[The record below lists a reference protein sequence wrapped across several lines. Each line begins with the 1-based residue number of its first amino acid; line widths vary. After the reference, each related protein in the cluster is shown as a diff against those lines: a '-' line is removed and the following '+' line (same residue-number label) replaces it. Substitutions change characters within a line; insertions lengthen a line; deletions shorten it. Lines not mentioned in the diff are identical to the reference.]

1 MTTLAAI
8 PDSNLL
14 PYIPGYAIV
23 EQLYAGSQ
31 TIVYRAVQESSQR
44 PVVIKLL
51 RQDYPTFSELLQFRN
66 QYTITKNL
74 NIPGIIHPLS
84 LQAYGNS
91 YALVMEDFGGI
102 SLRDYTQNYALSL
115 REILE
120 IARQIADILHDVCQ
134 DRVIH
139 KDIKPANIL
148 IHPESHQVKLI
159 DFSIASLL
167 PRENQEIQNPNV
179 LEGTLAYLSPEQTGR
194 MNRGID
200 YRSDFYAL
208 GVTLYELLT
217 GQLPFESDDPM
228 ELIHCHLAKLPLPPH
243 SINPKIPAI
252 ASEIVLKLMAKNAE
266 DRYQSALGLKYD
278 LECCLNQWKATG
290 RIETFVLGQR
300 DVCDRFMIP
309 EKLYGRETEVATLL
323 KAFERVANGSS
334 EMMLVAGFSGI
345 GKTAVINEVHKPIVR
360 QHGYFIKGKYDQF
373 GRNIPFSAL
382 MQAFRDLMGQ
392 LLSESNVQLAAWKAK
407 ILAAVG
413 ENGQVIVDVIPE
425 LERIIGQQPPVPELS
440 GSAVQNRFNLLFQ
453 KFIQVFTTTE
463 HPLVMFLD
471 DLQWADSA
479 SLNLL
484 QLLMSEA
491 SSGSLLILGAYRD
504 NEVFPTHPLMLML
517 EQIQQ
522 AEATVNT
529 IILEPLV
536 EITVNQL
543 VVDTLICPDELAQPL
558 TQLVYQKTQGNPFF
572 TTQFLKALHE
582 EGRIQFDPELGYWR
596 CDMVSVRQLAL
607 TDGVVEFMALQLQK
621 LPVETQ
627 EILKLAAC
635 IGNQFDLNTLAMV
648 SEKSPI
654 DTAINLW
661 TALQEGLILPI
672 SETYKFFQSNNS
684 DNIDCGSQIAVPY
697 KFLHD
702 RVQQAAY
709 GLIPEDIKQS
719 THFQIGQ
726 QLWANTPEA
735 EREGKIF
742 EIVNQ
747 LNYGLGLTSQKTFPG
762 LLHVHNSGDEIS
774 RLEELDQAQRNQLAQ
789 LNLQAGQKAKAAT
802 AYETASKYFTAG
814 LTVLPENGWE
824 HDYDLTLALHTEAA
838 EIEYLTAHF
847 EQAERL
853 SEIVLQ
859 HAQDLLQKVKM
870 YEIRIYFYIA
880 QNQMLAA
887 IDTSLQVL
895 EFLGEP
901 LFKEP
906 PLELAI
912 EDLMNLPEMLDP
924 HKLAAMRIAIT
935 MVTPSLNAKP
945 DMLPLIAYTLVN
957 LSIQFGNSAFSAFGY
972 TFYGLVLCGSPTG
985 IERGYRFGQL
995 GLKLLELFN
1004 DRKLYAKVIN
1014 IFDVFV
1020 RHWREPARKTIAPLR
1035 EAIQVGLEAG
1045 DVEYACYNASS
1056 YCNYLFF
1063 VGETLEQVNQQ
1074 QQKYIDLLLKFKQE
1088 YQIYFGQICRQL
1100 VLNLMGAAEDS
1111 LILVG
1116 ESFDE
1121 RKMLPI
1127 LIETQNGTLLFLL
1140 HLAKTIL
1147 LFIFQD
1153 YQQALIHAQ
1162 EAEKY
1167 QGNMVGFLQFAEHNF
1182 YYSLALL
1189 ASCSNGNQAEQQSAL
1204 EKVAENQKLMSQWA
1218 FHAPANHQHKYDLVE
1233 AERAKILGHLDAIT
1247 YYDKAIQGAKEN
1259 GYIQEEALSNELAA
1273 KFYLAWGKEKVAADY
1288 IQQAYYC
1295 YAHWGAKAKIAHL
1308 EQQYPL
1314 LLTAFLPP
1322 TNFAITSAETIASTL
1337 MKSVTKSSSNQN
1349 LYLDLQAVM
1358 KAGQAIS
1365 QEIELEKLL
1374 ATLMQIAIANAG
1386 AQIGHFV
1393 LCQEEQWLV
1402 VAQGDQQLVKTLEIP
1417 LEEYPEI
1424 PQSLIYTVA
1433 RTQET
1438 AVFEDLSDSVQ
1449 FASDRYI
1456 ITHQP
1461 KSVLCS
1467 PISRQGKLIGI
1478 LYLENNLTLGA
1489 FTSDR
1494 IEILQLLTSQA
1505 AISVENARL
1514 YQQTENYS
1522 YTLEAE
1528 VEHKTQVLNQK
1539 AQDLEQTLKK
1549 LQQTQ
1554 GLLIHSEKMSSLG
1567 QLVAGV
1573 AHEIN
1578 NPVNFIKGNLI
1589 HTENYIQ
1596 DMMSLL
1602 ILYEQEY
1609 PQPSPAI
1616 RAMKEE
1622 IELDFL
1628 FKDANQTL
1636 ESMKV
1641 GSERI
1646 SKIVQSLR
1654 NFARLD
1660 EAEIKAVD
1668 LHSGIESTLLILQ
1681 HRLQSAENQ
1690 PEVRVIKEYGDL
1702 PLVTCYPSQLNQVFL
1717 NIINNAIDAIRDNP
1731 QSSEHPEIRIR
1742 TGVIDREW
1750 LRIAIANTDSTIPV
1764 SLQERIFEPFFT
1776 TKPVGRGQGLGL
1788 FVSYSIIQQHRGT
1801 LTVRSQPTEG
1811 TEFEIVLPIY

>member
-1 MTTLAAI
+1 MTLAAI
-8 PDSNLL
+8 PYSNPL
-14 PYIPGYAIV
+14 PHLPGYAIV

-31 TIVYRAVQESSQR
+31 TIVYRAVQKSSQR

-51 RQDYPTFSELLQFRN
+51 QQDYPTFSELLQFRN

-74 NIPGIIHPLS
+74 NIPGIAHPYS
-84 LQAYGNS
+84 LEAYGNS

-102 SLRDYTQNYALSL
+102 SLRDYTQNHSLSL

-120 IARQIADILHDVCQ
+120 IARQIANILHDICQ
-134 DRVIH
+134 HRVIH

-148 IHPESHQVKLI
+148 IHPESQQVKLI

-167 PRENQEIQNPNV
+167 PRETQEIQNPNV

-217 GQLPFESDDPM
+217 GQLPFESNEPM
-228 ELIHCHLAKLPLPPH
+228 ELLHCHLAKLPLAPH
-243 SINPKIPAI
+243 SINPEIPAI
-252 ASEIVLKLMAKNAE
+252 VSEIVLKLMAKNAE
-266 DRYQSALGLKYD
+266 DRYQSALGLKHD

-345 GKTAVINEVHKPIVR
+345 GKTAAINEVHKPIVR
-360 QHGYFIKGKYDQF
+360 QRGYFIKGKYDQF
-373 GRNIPFSAL
+373 QRNIPFSAF
-382 MQAFRDLMGQ
+382 MQAFRDLMAQ
-392 LLSESNVQLAAWKAK
+392 LLSESNVQLAEWKAK

-413 ENGQVIVDVIPE
+413 ENGQAIVDVIPE

-453 KFIQVFTTTE
+453 KFIQVFTTLE

-491 SSGSLLILGAYRD
+491 SSGYLLILGAYRD
-504 NEVFPTHPLMLML
+504 NEVFPAHPLMLTL

-522 AEATVNT
+522 AEAIVNT
-529 IILEPLV
+529 ITLEPLV

-543 VVDTLICPDELAQPL
+543 VADTLSCPQELAQPL

-582 EGRIQFDPELGYWR
+582 EGWIQFQPELGYWQ
-596 CDMVSVRQLAL
+596 CDLASVRQLAL

-621 LPVETQ
+621 LPVDTQ
-627 EILKLAAC
+627 EVLKLAAC
-635 IGNQFDLNTLAMV
+635 IGNQFDLKTLARV
-648 SEKSPI
+648 SETSLVNM
-654 DTAINLW
+654 ASNLW

-684 DNIDCGSQIAVPY
+684 DNIDRGGEIVVPY

-709 GLIPEDIKQS
+709 SLIPEDQKQS
-719 THFQIGQ
+719 THFKIGQ

-747 LNYGLGLTSQKTFPG
+747 LNYGLRLTTQNTSPG
-762 LLHVHNSGDEIS
+762 LLNAQNGDEIS
-774 RLEELDQAQRNQLAQ
+774 RLQELDRVQRNELAQ

-814 LTVLPENGWE
+814 LAALSENGWE
-824 HDYDLTLALHTEAA
+824 DHYDLTLALHTEAA

-847 EQAERL
+847 EQAEQL

-870 YEIRIYFYIA
+870 YEIKIYFYIA

-887 IDTSLQVL
+887 IDICLQVL

-924 HKLAAMRIAIT
+924 HKLAAMRIAIA

-985 IERGYRFGQL
+985 IEKGYRFGQL
-995 GLKLLELFN
+995 GLKLLERFN

-1020 RHWREPARKTIAPLR
+1020 RHWREPVRKTIAPLR
-1035 EAIQVGLEAG
+1035 EAIQVGLEVG
-1045 DVEYACYNASS
+1045 DVEYACYNATS

-1100 VLNLMGAAEDS
+1100 VLNLMGAAEDP

-1147 LFIFQD
+1147 LLIFQD
-1153 YQQALIHAQ
+1153 YQQALIHAK

-1167 QGNMVGFLQFAEHNF
+1167 RGNMVGFLQFAEHNF

-1189 ASCSNGNQAEQQSAL
+1189 ATCSNGNEAEQQWAL

-1233 AERAKILGHLDAIT
+1233 AERAKVLGHLDAMT
-1247 YYDKAIQGAKEN
+1247 YYEKAIRGAKEN

-1273 KFYLAWGKEKVAADY
+1273 KFYLACGKEKVAADY
-1288 IQQAYYC
+1288 IQEAYYC
-1295 YAHWGAKAKIAHL
+1295 YAHWGAKAKVTHL
-1308 EQQYPL
+1308 EQQYPQL
-1314 LLTAFLPP
+1314 LIAILQP
-1322 TNFAITSAETIASTL
+1322 TNLAITSGLTIASTF
-1337 MKSVTKSSSNQN
+1337 MRSVTKSSTNQN

-1358 KAGQAIS
+1358 KAAQAIS

-1374 ATLMQIAIANAG
+1374 ATLMQITIANAG
-1386 AQIGHFV
+1386 AQIGHLV
-1393 LCQEEQWLV
+1393 LRQDEQWLV
-1402 VAQGDQQLVKTLEIP
+1402 VAQADRELVKTLKIP
-1417 LEEYPEI
+1417 LEQYSEI
-1424 PQSLIYTVA
+1424 PQSLIYAVA

-1438 AVFEDLSDSVQ
+1438 AVFEDLSTTMQ

-1461 KSVLCS
+1461 KSVLCT
-1467 PISRQGKLIGI
+1467 PISRQGKLSGI

-1528 VEHKTQVLNQK
+1528 VEHKTQALNQK

-1554 GLLIHSEKMSSLG
+1554 GQLIHSEKMSSLG
-1567 QLVAGV
+1567 QLVAGI

-1589 HTENYIQ
+1589 HTENYVA

-1602 ILYEQEY
+1602 MLYEQEY
-1609 PQPSPAI
+1609 PQPSRAI
-1616 RAMKEE
+1616 QDKQEE
-1622 IELDFL
+1622 IDLNFL
-1628 FKDANQTL
+1628 FEDANQIL

-1641 GSERI
+1641 GSDRI

-1654 NFARLD
+1654 NFVRLD

-1681 HRLQSAENQ
+1681 HRLQASENQ
-1690 PEVRVIKEYGDL
+1690 PEVRVIKEYGNL

-1717 NIINNAIDAIRDNP
+1717 NLINNAIDAIRDNP
-1731 QSSEHPEIRIR
+1731 QSSQHPEIRIR

>member
-1 MTTLAAI
+1 MTLAAI
-8 PDSNLL
+8 PYSNSL
-14 PYIPGYAIV
+14 PHLPGYAVV
-23 EQLYAGSQ
+23 EELYAGSQ

-51 RQDYPTFSELLQFRN
+51 QLDNPTFNELLQFRN

-84 LQAYGNS
+84 LEPYGNS

-102 SLRDYTQNYALSL
+102 SLQGYTQNYSLSL

-120 IARQIADILHDVCQ
+120 IARQIADILHDICQ
-134 DRVIH
+134 HQVIH

-167 PRENQEIQNPNV
+167 PRETQEIQNPNV

-200 YRSDFYAL
+200 YRSDFYAF

-217 GQLPFESDDPM
+217 GQLPFQSNDPM
-228 ELIHCHLAKLPLPPH
+228 ELVHCHLAKIPLAPH
-243 SINPKIPAI
+243 SINPEIPAI

-300 DVCDRFMIP
+300 DMCDRFIIP

-345 GKTAVINEVHKPIVR
+345 GKTAAINEVHKPIVR
-360 QHGYFIKGKYDQF
+360 QRGYFIKGKYDQF
-373 GRNIPFSAL
+373 QRNIPFSAF
-382 MQAFRDLMGQ
+382 MQAFRDLMAQ
-392 LLSESNVQLAAWKAK
+392 LLSESNVQLAEWKAK

-413 ENGQVIVDVIPE
+413 ENGQAIVDVIPE

-440 GSAVQNRFNLLFQ
+440 GSAAQNRFNLLFQ
-453 KFIQVFTTTE
+453 KFIQVFTTPE

-491 SSGSLLILGAYRD
+491 NSGYLLILGAYRD
-504 NEVFPTHPLMLML
+504 NEVFPAHPLMLTL

-522 AEATVNT
+522 AQATVNT
-529 IILEPLV
+529 ITLEPLV

-543 VVDTLICPDELAQPL
+543 VADTLSCPNELAQPL
-558 TQLVYQKTQGNPFF
+558 TELVYQKTKGNPFF

-582 EGRIQFDPELGYWR
+582 EGCIQFQPELSYWQ
-596 CDMVSVRQLAL
+596 CNLASVRQLAL

-621 LPVETQ
+621 LPVDTQ

-635 IGNQFDLNTLAMV
+635 IGNQFDLKTLAMV
-648 SEKSPI
+648 SEASLVDI
-654 DTAINLW
+654 ATNLW
-661 TALQEGLILPI
+661 IALQEELILPI

-684 DNIDCGSQIAVPY
+684 DNIEPGTEIIVLY

-709 GLIPEDIKQS
+709 SLIPEDQKQS
-719 THFQIGQ
+719 AHFKIGQ
-726 QLWANTPEA
+726 QLWTNTPEA
-735 EREGKIF
+735 KREGKIF

-747 LNYGLGLTSQKTFPG
+747 LNYGLRLTSQKSSPE
-762 LLHVHNSGDEIS
+762 LLNAQNGDDIS
-774 RLEELDQAQRNQLAQ
+774 KLQELDLAQ

-802 AYETASKYFTAG
+802 AYEMASKYFTAG
-814 LTVLPENGWE
+814 LAALPENGWE
-824 HDYDLTLALHTEAA
+824 DDYDLTVALYTEAA

-847 EQAERL
+847 QEAEQL

-859 HAQDLLQKVKM
+859 HAQDLLQKVKI

-901 LFKEP
+901 LFTEP

-912 EDLMNLPEMLDP
+912 EDLINLPEMIDP
-924 HKLAAMRIAIT
+924 HKLAAMRIAIA

-945 DMLPLIAYTLVN
+945 DMLPVIAYTLVN

-972 TFYGLVLCGSPTG
+972 AFYGLVLCGSPTG

-1020 RHWREPARKTIAPLR
+1020 RHWREPVRQTIAPLR
-1035 EAIQVGLEAG
+1035 EAIQIGLEMG
-1045 DVEYACYNASS
+1045 DIEYACYNATS

-1074 QQKYIDLLLKFKQE
+1074 QEKYIDLLLKFKQE
-1088 YQIYFGQICRQL
+1088 YQIYFAQICRQL
-1100 VLNLMGAAEDS
+1100 VLNLMGVAEDP

-1121 RKMLPI
+1121 QEMLPI

-1147 LFIFQD
+1147 LFIFKD

-1182 YYSLALL
+1182 YYSLVLL
-1189 ASCSNGNQAEQQSAL
+1189 ATCSNGNEVEQQSAL

-1218 FHAPANHQHKYDLVE
+1218 LYAPANYQHKYDLVE
-1233 AERAKILGHLDAIT
+1233 AERAKVLGHLDAIT

-1259 GYIQEEALSNELAA
+1259 GYIQEEALSNDLAA

-1288 IQQAYYC
+1288 MQQAYYC
-1295 YAHWGAKAKIAHL
+1295 YAHWGATAKIVDL
-1308 EQQYPL
+1308 EQEYPQ
-1314 LLTAFLPP
+1314 LLTAILESA
-1322 TNFAITSAETIASTL
+1322 NLAMTSATTIPLTL
-1337 MKSVTKSSSNQN
+1337 MRGVTKSSSNQN
-1349 LYLDLQAVM
+1349 LWLDFQAVM
-1358 KAGQAIS
+1358 KAAQAIS
-1365 QEIELEKLL
+1365 QEIELDKLL
-1374 ATLMQIAIANAG
+1374 ANLMQITIANAG
-1386 AQIGHFV
+1386 AQIGHLV
-1393 LCQEEQWLV
+1393 LRQDEQWLV
-1402 VAQGDQQLVKTLEIP
+1402 VAQADQEQVKTLKIP
-1417 LEEYPEI
+1417 LEQYSEI
-1424 PQSLIYTVA
+1424 PQSLINAVS
-1433 RTQET
+1433 RTQEM
-1438 AVFEDLSDSVQ
+1438 AVFEDLSNALQ
-1449 FASDRYI
+1449 FTGDRYI

-1461 KSVLCS
+1461 KSVLCT

-1478 LYLENNLTLGA
+1478 LYLENNLILGA
-1489 FTSDR
+1489 FSGDR

-1522 YTLEAE
+1522 QTLKIE
-1528 VEHKTQVLNQK
+1528 VEHKTQALNQK

-1554 GLLIHSEKMSSLG
+1554 GQLIHSEKMSSLG
-1567 QLVAGV
+1567 QLVAGI

-1578 NPVNFIKGNLI
+1578 NPVNFIKGNLTY
-1589 HTENYIQ
+1589 TENYIA

-1602 ILYEQEY
+1602 MLYQQEY

-1616 RAMKEE
+1616 KDKREE
-1622 IELDFL
+1622 IDLNFL
-1628 FKDANQTL
+1628 FEDANRIL

-1641 GSERI
+1641 GSDRI
-1646 SKIVQSLR
+1646 SQIVQSLR
-1654 NFARLD
+1654 NFVRLD

-1681 HRLQSAENQ
+1681 HRLQASENK
-1690 PEVRVIKEYGDL
+1690 PEVRVIKEYGNL

-1731 QSSEHPEIRIR
+1731 QSSEHPEIRIC
-1742 TGVIDREW
+1742 TGVIDRDW
-1750 LRIAIANTDSTIPV
+1750 LRIAIANTNSTIPV

-1788 FVSYSIIQQHRGT
+1788 FVCYSIIQQHGGT

-1811 TEFEIVLPIY
+1811 TEFEIVLPIC

>member
-84 LQAYGNS
+84 LEAYGNS

-102 SLRDYTQNYALSL
+102 SLRDYTQNYSLSL

-134 DRVIH
+134 HRVIH
-139 KDIKPANIL
+139 KDIKPANIV
-148 IHPESHQVKLI
+148 IHPESQQVKLI

-167 PRENQEIQNPNV
+167 PHENQEIQNPNV

-217 GQLPFESDDPM
+217 GQLPFESHDQM
-228 ELIHCHLAKLPLPPH
+228 ELVHCHLAKPPLAPH
-243 SINPKIPAI
+243 NINPEIPAI
-252 ASEIVLKLMAKNAE
+252 VSEIVLKLMAKNAE
-266 DRYQSALGLKYD
+266 DRYQSALGLKHD

-290 RIETFVLGQR
+290 RIETFIIAQR
-300 DVCDRFMIP
+300 DVCDRFIIP

-345 GKTAVINEVHKPIVR
+345 GKTAAINEVHKPIVR
-360 QHGYFIKGKYDQF
+360 QRGYFIKGKYDQF
-373 GRNIPFSAL
+373 QRNIPFSAF

-392 LLSESNVQLAAWKAK
+392 LLSENNVQLGAWKAK

-413 ENGQVIVDVIPE
+413 ENGQAIVDVIPE
-425 LERIIGQQPPVPELS
+425 LERIIGQQPPVLELY
-440 GSAVQNRFNLLFQ
+440 GNAIQNRFNLLFQ
-453 KFIQVFTTTE
+453 KFIQVFTTPE

-479 SLNLL
+479 SLKLL
-484 QLLMSEA
+484 QLLISE
-491 SSGSLLILGAYRD
+491 SSYGSLLILGAYRD
-504 NEVFPTHPLMLML
+504 NEVFPTHPLMLTL
-517 EQIQQ
+517 EQIQ
-522 AEATVNT
+522 ETHATVNT
-529 IILEPLV
+529 ITLEPLV
-536 EITVNQL
+536 EIMVNQL
-543 VVDTLICPDELAQPL
+543 VADTLSCPYELAQPL
-558 TQLVYQKTQGNPFF
+558 TQLVYQKTKGNPFF
-572 TTQFLKALHE
+572 TTQFLKTLHE
-582 EGRIQFDPELGYWR
+582 EGCIQFQPELGYWQ
-596 CDMVSVRQLAL
+596 CDLASVRQLAL

-648 SEKSPI
+648 SEKSAI
-654 DTAINLW
+654 DTATSLW

-672 SETYKFFQSNNS
+672 SETYKFFQSNNL
-684 DNIDCGSQIAVPY
+684 DHIDRCGEIAVPY

-709 GLIPEDIKQS
+709 SLIPEDRKQS
-719 THFQIGQ
+719 THFKIGQ

-747 LNYGLGLTSQKTFPG
+747 LNYGLRLTAQKTFPE
-762 LLHVHNSGDEIS
+762 LLNAQNGDEIS
-774 RLEELDQAQRNQLAQ
+774 RLQELDLAQRNELAQ

-814 LTVLPENGWE
+814 LAMLSENGWE
-824 HDYDLTLALHTEAA
+824 HEYDLTLALYTEAA
-838 EIEYLTAHF
+838 EIEYLSAHF

-859 HAQDLLQKVKM
+859 HAEDLLQKVKI

-906 PLELAI
+906 PLELMI

-924 HKLAAMRIAIT
+924 HKLAAMRIAIA

-972 TFYGLVLCGSPTG
+972 TFYGLVLCGSPTR

-995 GLKLLELFN
+995 GLKLLERFN

-1020 RHWREPARKTIAPLR
+1020 RHWQEPARKTITPLR
-1035 EAIQVGLEAG
+1035 EAIQVGLEVG
-1045 DVEYACYNASS
+1045 DVEYACYNATS

-1063 VGETLEQVNQQ
+1063 VGETLEHVNQQ

-1147 LFIFQD
+1147 LFIFKD
-1153 YQQALIHAQ
+1153 YQQALIHAK

-1167 QGNMVGFLQFAEHNF
+1167 RGNMVGFLQYAEHNF
-1182 YYSLALL
+1182 YYSLTLL
-1189 ASCSNGNQAEQQSAL
+1189 ATCSNGNEAEQQWAL

-1233 AERAKILGHLDAIT
+1233 AERAKVLGHLDAMT
-1247 YYDKAIQGAKEN
+1247 YYEKAIQGAKEN
-1259 GYIQEEALSNELAA
+1259 GYIQEEALSNELAG
-1273 KFYLAWGKEKVAADY
+1273 KFYLAWGKEKLAPDY
-1288 IQQAYYC
+1288 IQEAYYC
-1295 YAHWGAKAKIAHL
+1295 YAHWGAKAKVAHL
-1308 EQQYPL
+1308 EQQYPQ
-1314 LLTAFLPP
+1314 LLTAILQP
-1322 TNFAITSAETIASTL
+1322 TNLAIASGLTIGSTL
-1337 MKSVTKSSSNQN
+1337 MRNVTKSSINQN

-1358 KAGQAIS
+1358 KAAQAIS

-1374 ATLMQIAIANAG
+1374 TTLMQITIANAG
-1386 AQIGHFV
+1386 AQIGHLV

-1402 VAQGDQQLVKTLEIP
+1402 VAQADQQLVKTLEIP
-1417 LEEYPEI
+1417 LEQYSEI
-1424 PQSLIYTVA
+1424 PQSLIYAVA

-1449 FASDRYI
+1449 FANDRYI

-1461 KSVLCS
+1461 KSVLCT
-1467 PISRQGKLIGI
+1467 PISRQGKLSGI

-1494 IEILQLLTSQA
+1494 IEILQLLVSQA

-1514 YQQTENYS
+1514 YQKTENYS

-1528 VEHKTQVLNQK
+1528 VEHKTQALNQK

-1554 GLLIHSEKMSSLG
+1554 GQLIHSEKMSSLG
-1567 QLVAGV
+1567 QLVAGI

-1578 NPVNFIKGNLI
+1578 NPVNFINGNLT
-1589 HTENYIQ
+1589 HTENYIR
-1596 DMMSLL
+1596 DLMRLL
-1602 ILYEQEY
+1602 ILYQQEY
-1609 PQPSPAI
+1609 PQPNPVI
-1616 RAMKEE
+1616 QAMKEE

-1636 ESMKV
+1636 ESMKI

-1654 NFARLD
+1654 NFARLG

-1681 HRLQSAENQ
+1681 HRLQASENQ
-1690 PEVRVIKEYGDL
+1690 PKVRVIKEYGDL
-1702 PLVTCYPSQLNQVFL
+1702 PLVTCNPSQLNQVFL
-1717 NIINNAIDAIRDNP
+1717 NIINNAIDAIRDNL
-1731 QSSEHPEIRIR
+1731 QSSEHPEIRICTR
-1742 TGVIDREW
+1742 VIDHEW
-1750 LRIAIANTDSTIPV
+1750 LRIAIANTDSMIPV

-1776 TKPVGRGQGLGL
+1776 TKPVGSGQGLGL

>member
-8 PDSNLL
+8 PDSNPL

-23 EQLYAGSQ
+23 KQLYAGSQ
-31 TIVYRAVQESSQR
+31 TIVYRAVQELSQR

-51 RQDYPTFSELLQFRN
+51 RQDYPNFNELLQFRN
-66 QYTITKNL
+66 EYAITKNL

-84 LQAYGNS
+84 LEAYANS

-102 SLRDYTQNYALSL
+102 SLRDYTQNYSLSL
-115 REILE
+115 GEFLE

-134 DRVIH
+134 HRVIH

-148 IHPESHQVKLI
+148 IHPESQQVKLI

-167 PRENQEIQNPNV
+167 PRETQKIQNPNV

-217 GQLPFESDDPM
+217 GQLPFQSNDPM
-228 ELIHCHLAKLPLPPH
+228 ELVHCHLAKLPLAPH
-243 SINPKIPAI
+243 SINPEIPAI

-290 RIETFVLGQR
+290 RIETFVLGKR
-300 DVCDRFMIP
+300 DVCDRFIIP
-309 EKLYGRETEVATLL
+309 EKLYGRETEVANLL

-345 GKTAVINEVHKPIVR
+345 GKTVAINEVHKPIVR
-360 QHGYFIKGKYDQF
+360 QRGYFIKGKYDQLQ
-373 GRNIPFSAL
+373 RNIPFSGF

-413 ENGQVIVDVIPE
+413 ENGQAIVDVIPE

-440 GSAVQNRFNLLFQ
+440 GNAAQNRFNLLFQ
-453 KFIQVFTTTE
+453 KFIEVFTTPE

-484 QLLMSEA
+484 QLLIGEA
-491 SSGSLLILGAYRD
+491 NSGYLLILGAYRD
-504 NEVFPTHPLMLML
+504 NEVFPTHPLILTL

-522 AEATVNT
+522 AQATVNT
-529 IILEPLV
+529 IALQPLS

-543 VVDTLICPDELAQPL
+543 VADTLSCPNELAQPL
-558 TQLVYQKTQGNPFF
+558 TQLVYQKTKGNPFF
-572 TTQFLKALHE
+572 TTQFLKALYE
-582 EGRIQFDPELGYWR
+582 EGCIQFQPELGYWQ
-596 CDMVSVRQLAL
+596 CDLASVRQLAL
-607 TDGVVEFMALQLQK
+607 TDGVVEFIALQLQK
-621 LPVETQ
+621 LPVDTQ
-627 EILKLAAC
+627 ELLKLAAC
-635 IGNQFDLNTLAMV
+635 IGNQFDLKTLAMV
-648 SEKSPI
+648 CDKSLI
-654 DTAINLW
+654 NIATNLW

-684 DNIDCGSQIAVPY
+684 DHIDRGSEIVVPY

-702 RVQQAAY
+702 RVQQTAY
-709 GLIPEDIKQS
+709 GLIPEDRKQS
-719 THFQIGQ
+719 IHFQIGQ

-747 LNYGLGLTSQKTFPG
+747 LNYGLKLTSQKSSPG
-762 LLHVHNSGDEIS
+762 LLNAQNGDEIS
-774 RLEELDQAQRNQLAQ
+774 RLQELDLAQ
-789 LNLQAGQKAKAAT
+789 LNLLAGQKAKAAT
-802 AYETASKYFTAG
+802 AYEMANKYFTAG
-814 LTVLPENGWE
+814 LAALPENGWS
-824 HDYDLTLALHTEAA
+824 DRYDLTLALYTEAA

-870 YEIRIYFYIA
+870 YEIKIYFYIA

-887 IDTSLQVL
+887 IDICLQVL

-906 PLELAI
+906 PQELAI
-912 EDLMNLPEMLDP
+912 EDLINLPEMLDP
-924 HKLAAMRIAIT
+924 HKLAAMRIAIA

-945 DMLPLIAYTLVN
+945 ELLPLIAYTLVN

-972 TFYGLVLCGSPTG
+972 TFYGLVLCGTPTG
-985 IERGYRFGQL
+985 IEKGYRFGQL
-995 GLKLLELFN
+995 GLKLLERFN
-1004 DRKLYAKVIN
+1004 ERKLYAKVVN

-1020 RHWREPARKTIAPLR
+1020 RHWQEPARKTIAPLR
-1035 EAIQVGLEAG
+1035 EAIQVGLEMG
-1045 DVEYACYNASS
+1045 DVEYACYNAAS

-1063 VGETLEQVNQQ
+1063 IGEALEQVNQQ

-1088 YQIYFGQICRQL
+1088 YQIYFSQICRQL
-1100 VLNLMGAAEDS
+1100 VLNLMGAAEDP

-1116 ESFDE
+1116 DSFDE
-1121 RKMLPI
+1121 QKMLPI
-1127 LIETQNGTLLFLL
+1127 LIETQNGTLLFQL

-1147 LFIFQD
+1147 LFIFED

-1167 QGNMVGFLQFAEHNF
+1167 LGNMVGFLQFAEHNF

-1189 ASCSNGNQAEQQSAL
+1189 ATCSNGNEAEQQSAL

-1218 FHAPANHQHKYDLVE
+1218 CHAPNNHQHKYDLVE

-1247 YYDKAIQGAKEN
+1247 YYKKAIQRAKEN
-1259 GYIQEEALSNELAA
+1259 DYIQEEALSNELAA
-1273 KFYLAWGKEKVAADY
+1273 KFYLACGKEKLAADY
-1288 IQQAYYC
+1288 MQQAYYC
-1295 YAHWGAKAKIAHL
+1295 YAHWGAKTKVAHL
-1308 EQQYPL
+1308 EEQYPQ
-1314 LLTAFLPP
+1314 LLTAILQSP
-1322 TNFAITSAETIASTL
+1322 NIGITSTTTIPLTL
-1337 MKSVTKSSSNQN
+1337 MRSVTKSSSNQN

-1358 KAGQAIS
+1358 KAAQAIS

-1386 AQIGHFV
+1386 AQIGHLV
-1393 LCQEEQWLV
+1393 LRQEEQWLV
-1402 VAQGDQQLVKTLEIP
+1402 VAQAERELVKTLEIP
-1417 LEEYPEI
+1417 LEQYSEI
-1424 PQSLIYTVA
+1424 PQSLIYAVA

-1438 AVFEDLSDSVQ
+1438 AVFEDLSTAVQ

-1456 ITHQP
+1456 LTHQP
-1461 KSVLCS
+1461 KSVLCT

-1528 VEHKTQVLNQK
+1528 VEHKTQALNQK

-1554 GLLIHSEKMSSLG
+1554 GQLIHSEKMSSLG
-1567 QLVAGV
+1567 QLVAGI

-1578 NPVNFIKGNLI
+1578 NPVNFIKGNLT

-1596 DMMSLL
+1596 DMMRLL
-1602 ILYEQEY
+1602 TLYQQEY
-1609 PQPSPAI
+1609 PQPNPAI
-1616 RAMKEE
+1616 QAMKEE

-1636 ESMKV
+1636 ESMKI
-1641 GSERI
+1641 GSDRI

-1681 HRLQSAENQ
+1681 HRLQASENQ
-1690 PEVRVIKEYGDL
+1690 PEVRVIKEYGNL

-1717 NIINNAIDAIRDNP
+1717 NLINNAIDAIRDNP
-1731 QSSEHPEIRIR
+1731 QSSQHPEIRIR

-1750 LRIAIANTDSTIPV
+1750 LRIAIANTDSSIPV
-1764 SLQERIFEPFFT
+1764 NLQERIFEPFFT
-1776 TKPVGRGQGLGL
+1776 TKPIGRGQGLGL
-1788 FVSYSIIQQHRGT
+1788 FVCYSIIQQHRGT

>member
-1 MTTLAAI
+1 MTLAAI
-8 PDSNLL
+8 SYSNSL
-14 PYIPGYAIV
+14 PHLPGYTIV
-23 EQLYAGSQ
+23 EQLYSGSQ
-31 TIVYRAVQESSQR
+31 TIVYRGVEESSQR

-51 RQDYPTFSELLQFRN
+51 QQDYPTFNELLQFRN

-74 NIPGIIHPLS
+74 NIPGITHPYS
-84 LQAYGNS
+84 LEPYGNS

-102 SLRDYTQNYALSL
+102 SLRSYTQKYSLSL
-115 REILE
+115 QEILE

-134 DRVIH
+134 HRVIH

-148 IHPESHQVKLI
+148 IHPESQQVKLI

-167 PRENQEIQNPNV
+167 PRETQEIQNPNV

-194 MNRGID
+194 MNRAID

-217 GQLPFESDDPM
+217 GKLPFESNDPM
-228 ELIHCHLAKLPLPPH
+228 ELVHCHLAKLPLPPH
-243 SINPKIPAI
+243 IVNPEIPAI
-252 ASEIVLKLMAKNAE
+252 LSEIVLKLMAKNAE
-266 DRYQSALGLKYD
+266 DRYQSALGLKHD

-290 RIETFVLGQR
+290 RIETFALGQR
-300 DVCDRFMIP
+300 DVCDRFIIP

-334 EMMLVAGFSGI
+334 EIMLVAGFSGI
-345 GKTAVINEVHKPIVR
+345 GKTAAINEVHKPIVR
-360 QHGYFIKGKYDQF
+360 QRGYFIKGKYDQLQ
-373 GRNIPFSAL
+373 RNIPFSAL

-392 LLSESNVQLAAWKAK
+392 LLSESNVQLAQWKAK

-413 ENGQVIVDVIPE
+413 ENGQAIVDVIPE
-425 LERIIGQQPPVPELS
+425 LELIIGQQPPVPELS

-453 KFIQVFTTTE
+453 KFIQVFTTPE

-484 QLLMSEA
+484 QLLIGEA
-491 SSGSLLILGAYRD
+491 SSGYLLILGAYRD
-504 NEVFPTHPLMLML
+504 NEVFPTHPLILTL

-522 AEATVNT
+522 TQATVNT
-529 IILEPLV
+529 IALQPLA

-543 VVDTLICPDELAQPL
+543 VADTLSCPHELAQPL
-558 TQLVYQKTQGNPFF
+558 TQLVYQKTKGNPFF

-582 EGRIQFDPELGYWR
+582 EDCIQFQPELGYWQ
-596 CDMVSVRQLAL
+596 CDLASVRQLAL

-621 LPVETQ
+621 LPVQTQ
-627 EILKLAAC
+627 EVLKLAAC
-635 IGNQFDLNTLAMV
+635 IGSQFDLKTLAMV
-648 SEKSPI
+648 SEQSII
-654 DTAINLW
+654 DMATNLW

-684 DNIDCGSQIAVPY
+684 DNIDRGGEIAVPY

-709 GLIPEDIKQS
+709 GLIPEEQKQS
-719 THFQIGQ
+719 THFKIGQ

-735 EREGKIF
+735 EREGKLF

-747 LNYGLGLTSQKTFPG
+747 LNYGLKLTSQKSSLG
-762 LLHVHNSGDEIS
+762 LLNAENGDEIPK
-774 RLEELDQAQRNQLAQ
+774 LQELDLGQRKELAQ

-814 LTVLPENGWE
+814 LALLPENAWE
-824 HDYDLTLALHTEAA
+824 DDYDLTLALYTEAA

-887 IDTSLQVL
+887 IDICLRVL

-906 PLELAI
+906 PVELAI
-912 EDLMNLPEMLDP
+912 EDLINLPEMLDR
-924 HKLAAMRIAIT
+924 HKLAAMRITIA

-945 DMLPLIAYTLVN
+945 DLLPAIAYTLVN

-972 TFYGLVLCGSPTG
+972 TFYGLVLCSSPTG
-985 IERGYRFGQL
+985 IARGYRFGQL
-995 GLKLLELFN
+995 GLKLLERFN
-1004 DRKLYAKVIN
+1004 DRKLHAKVAN

-1035 EAIQVGLEAG
+1035 QAIQVGLEVG
-1045 DVEYACYNASS
+1045 DVEYACYNATS

-1063 VGETLEQVNQQ
+1063 VGEALEQVNQQ
-1074 QQKYIDLLLKFKQE
+1074 QQNYIDLLLKFKQE

-1100 VLNLMGAAEDS
+1100 VLNLMGAAEDP

-1121 RKMLPI
+1121 EKMLPI
-1127 LIETQNGTLLFLL
+1127 LLGTQNGTLLFLL

-1147 LFIFQD
+1147 LFIFKD
-1153 YQQALIHAQ
+1153 YRQALIHAQ

-1167 QGNMVGFLQFAEHNF
+1167 RQNMVGFLQFAEHNF

-1189 ASCSNGNQAEQQSAL
+1189 AACSNGNETEQQSAL

-1233 AERAKILGHLDAIT
+1233 AERARILGHVDAKI

-1259 GYIQEEALSNELAA
+1259 GYIQEEALASELAA
-1273 KFYLAWGKEKVAADY
+1273 KFFLSWGKENAATDY

-1295 YAHWGAKAKIAHL
+1295 YAHWGAKAKVAHL
-1308 EQQYPL
+1308 EEQYPQ
-1314 LLTAFLPP
+1314 LLTVILQSP
-1322 TNFAITSAETIASTL
+1322 NLAITSATTIPSTL
-1337 MKSVTKSSSNQN
+1337 IKGVTKSSSNQN
-1349 LYLDLQAVM
+1349 VYLDLQAVM
-1358 KAGQAIS
+1358 KAAQAIS

-1374 ATLMQIAIANAG
+1374 ASLMQITIANAG
-1386 AQIGHFV
+1386 AQIGHLV
-1393 LCQEEQWLV
+1393 LRQEEQWLV
-1402 VAQGDQQLVKTLEIP
+1402 VAQADRELVTTLKIP
-1417 LEEYPEI
+1417 LEQYPEI
-1424 PQSLIYTVA
+1424 PQSLIYAVA
-1433 RTQET
+1433 RTQDT
-1438 AVFEDLSDSVQ
+1438 AVFEDLSTAVQ

-1456 ITHQP
+1456 IARQP
-1461 KSVLCS
+1461 KSVLCT

-1522 YTLEAE
+1522 QTLKAE
-1528 VEHKTQVLNQK
+1528 VEHKTQALNQK
-1539 AQDLEQTLKK
+1539 AQDLEQALKK

-1554 GLLIHSEKMSSLG
+1554 GQLIHSEKMSSLG

-1578 NPVNFIKGNLI
+1578 NPVNFIKGNLV
-1589 HTENYIQ
+1589 HTESYVA

-1602 ILYEQEY
+1602 MLYEQEY
-1609 PQPSPAI
+1609 PQPSQVI
-1616 RAMKEE
+1616 QDKREE
-1622 IELDFL
+1622 IDLDFL
-1628 FKDANQTL
+1628 FEDANQIL

-1641 GSERI
+1641 GSHRI
-1646 SKIVQSLR
+1646 SQIVQSLR
-1654 NFARLD
+1654 NFVRLD

-1681 HRLQSAENQ
+1681 HRLPGSENQ
-1690 PEVRVIKEYGDL
+1690 PEVRVIKEYGNL

-1731 QSSEHPEIRIR
+1731 HSERPEIRIR
-1742 TGVIDREW
+1742 TGMIDGEW

-1788 FVSYSIIQQHRGT
+1788 FVCYSIIQQHRGS
-1801 LTVRSQPTEG
+1801 LTVRSQPNEG
-1811 TEFEIVLPIY
+1811 TEFEIVLPIS

>member
-1 MTTLAAI
+1 MTLAAI
-8 PDSNLL
+8 PYSNPL
-14 PYIPGYAIV
+14 PHLPGYAIV

-31 TIVYRAVQESSQR
+31 TIVYRAVQKSSQR

-51 RQDYPTFSELLQFRN
+51 QQDYPTFSELLQFRN

-74 NIPGIIHPLS
+74 NIPGIAHPYS
-84 LQAYGNS
+84 LEAYGNS

-102 SLRDYTQNYALSL
+102 SLRDYTQNHSLSL

-120 IARQIADILHDVCQ
+120 IARQIANILHDICQ
-134 DRVIH
+134 HRVIH

-148 IHPESHQVKLI
+148 IHPESQQVKLI

-167 PRENQEIQNPNV
+167 PRETQEIQNPNV

-217 GQLPFESDDPM
+217 GQLPFESNEPM
-228 ELIHCHLAKLPLPPH
+228 ELLHCHLAKLPLAPH
-243 SINPKIPAI
+243 SINPEIPAI
-252 ASEIVLKLMAKNAE
+252 VSEIVLKLMAKNAE
-266 DRYQSALGLKYD
+266 DRYQSALGLKHD

-345 GKTAVINEVHKPIVR
+345 GKTAAINEVHKPIVR
-360 QHGYFIKGKYDQF
+360 QRGYFIKGKYDQF
-373 GRNIPFSAL
+373 QRNIPFSAF
-382 MQAFRDLMGQ
+382 MQAFRDLMAQ
-392 LLSESNVQLAAWKAK
+392 LLSESNVQLAEWKAK

-413 ENGQVIVDVIPE
+413 ENGQAIVDVIPE

-453 KFIQVFTTTE
+453 KFIQVFTTLE

-491 SSGSLLILGAYRD
+491 SSGYLLILGAYRD
-504 NEVFPTHPLMLML
+504 NEVFPAHPLMLTL

-522 AEATVNT
+522 AEAIVNT
-529 IILEPLV
+529 ITLEPLV

-543 VVDTLICPDELAQPL
+543 VADTLSCPQELAQPL

-582 EGRIQFDPELGYWR
+582 EGWIQFQPELGYWQ
-596 CDMVSVRQLAL
+596 CDLASVRQLAL

-621 LPVETQ
+621 LPVDTQ
-627 EILKLAAC
+627 EVLKLAAC
-635 IGNQFDLNTLAMV
+635 IGNQFDLKTLARV
-648 SEKSPI
+648 SETSLVNM
-654 DTAINLW
+654 ASNLW

-684 DNIDCGSQIAVPY
+684 DNIDRGGEIVVPY

-709 GLIPEDIKQS
+709 SLIPEDQKQS
-719 THFQIGQ
+719 THFKIGQ

-747 LNYGLGLTSQKTFPG
+747 LNYGLRLTTQNTSPG
-762 LLHVHNSGDEIS
+762 LLNAQNGDEIS
-774 RLEELDQAQRNQLAQ
+774 RLQELDRVQRNELAQ

-814 LTVLPENGWE
+814 LAALSENGWE
-824 HDYDLTLALHTEAA
+824 DHYDLTLALHTEAA

-847 EQAERL
+847 EQAEQL

-870 YEIRIYFYIA
+870 YEIKIYFYIA

-887 IDTSLQVL
+887 IDICLQVL

-924 HKLAAMRIAIT
+924 HKLAAMRIAIA

-985 IERGYRFGQL
+985 IEKGYRFGQL
-995 GLKLLELFN
+995 GLKLLERFN

-1020 RHWREPARKTIAPLR
+1020 RHWREPVRKTIAPLR
-1035 EAIQVGLEAG
+1035 EAIQVGLEVG
-1045 DVEYACYNASS
+1045 DVEYACYNATS

-1100 VLNLMGAAEDS
+1100 VLNLMGAAEDP

-1147 LFIFQD
+1147 LLIFQD
-1153 YQQALIHAQ
+1153 YQQALIHAK

-1167 QGNMVGFLQFAEHNF
+1167 RGNMVGFLQFAEHNF

-1189 ASCSNGNQAEQQSAL
+1189 ATCSNGNEAEQQWAL

-1233 AERAKILGHLDAIT
+1233 AERAKVLGHLDAMT
-1247 YYDKAIQGAKEN
+1247 YYEKAIRGAKEN

-1273 KFYLAWGKEKVAADY
+1273 KFYLACGKEKVAADY
-1288 IQQAYYC
+1288 IQEAYYC
-1295 YAHWGAKAKIAHL
+1295 YAHWGAKAKVTHL
-1308 EQQYPL
+1308 EQQYPQL
-1314 LLTAFLPP
+1314 LIAILQP
-1322 TNFAITSAETIASTL
+1322 TNLAITSGLTIASTF
-1337 MKSVTKSSSNQN
+1337 MRSVTKSSTNQN

-1358 KAGQAIS
+1358 KAAQAIS

-1374 ATLMQIAIANAG
+1374 ATLMQITIANAG
-1386 AQIGHFV
+1386 AQIGHLV
-1393 LCQEEQWLV
+1393 LRQDEQWLV
-1402 VAQGDQQLVKTLEIP
+1402 VAQADRELVKTLKIP
-1417 LEEYPEI
+1417 LEQYSEI
-1424 PQSLIYTVA
+1424 PQSLIYAVA

-1438 AVFEDLSDSVQ
+1438 AVFEDLSTTMQ

-1461 KSVLCS
+1461 KSVLCT
-1467 PISRQGKLIGI
+1467 PISRQGKLSGI
-1478 LYLENNLTLGA
+1478 LYIENNLTLGA

-1528 VEHKTQVLNQK
+1528 VEHKTQALNQK

-1554 GLLIHSEKMSSLG
+1554 GQLIHSEKMSSLG
-1567 QLVAGV
+1567 QLVAGI

-1589 HTENYIQ
+1589 HTENYVA

-1602 ILYEQEY
+1602 MLYEQEY
-1609 PQPSPAI
+1609 PQPSRAI
-1616 RAMKEE
+1616 QDKQEE
-1622 IELDFL
+1622 IDLNFL
-1628 FKDANQTL
+1628 FEDANQIL

-1641 GSERI
+1641 GSDRI

-1654 NFARLD
+1654 NFVRLD

-1681 HRLQSAENQ
+1681 HRLQASENQ
-1690 PEVRVIKEYGDL
+1690 PEVRVIKEYGNL

-1717 NIINNAIDAIRDNP
+1717 NLINNAIDAIRDNP
-1731 QSSEHPEIRIR
+1731 QSSQHPEIRIR